1 MVEPVH
7 TKPPGAKGAGF
18 LHWHSKR
25 YHRRIIE
32 DAVFKCESD
41 VAVGIADTVVPKMP
55 LSRDQ
60 IGRRTEEVVR
70 NAEINSH
77 VAVEIVS
84 YAGIENG
91 ELALIAGAAAKFLKK
106 SKAVSLGGRRCL
118 CLHAGCK
125 SQTYPDRGKGL
136 EKP

>member
-18 LHWHSKR
+18 LHWHSQR
-25 YHRRIIE
+25 YHCRVIE

-41 VAVGIADTVVPKMP
+41 VAVWITDTVVPEMP
-55 LSRDQ
+55 LSWDQ
-60 IGRRTEEVVR
+60 IGCRTEEVVG

-91 ELALIAGAAAKFLKK
+91 ELALIAGATTEFLEKCE
-106 SKAVSLGGRRCL
+106 SMSFGGRRGL
-118 CLHAGCK
+118 CL
-125 SQTYPDRGKGL
+125 
-136 EKP
+136 